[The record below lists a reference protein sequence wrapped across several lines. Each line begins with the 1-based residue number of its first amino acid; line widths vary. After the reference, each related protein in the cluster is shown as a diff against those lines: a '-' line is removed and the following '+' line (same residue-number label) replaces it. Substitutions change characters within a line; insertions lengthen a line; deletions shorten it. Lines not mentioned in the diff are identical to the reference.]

1 MRRPGRPNPVDRENV
16 PTARTRE
23 HEHDETRPAHVRPD
37 DGTHDGTPTARTA
50 TRTALMAA
58 ALAATS
64 ALTAGAASAAEVLR
78 FGHVGEPGSLF
89 EASVNAFI
97 ENANERLG
105 DKGEVQGFGSS
116 QLGKDSELL
125 QKLKLGQVDFALPSS
140 VMSSVADE
148 FGVFEMPYI
157 VTSRDH
163 MRRIRDE
170 LGEEVFDAAAREKG
184 YRVLAYFENGFR
196 HITNNTRP
204 IDVPEDLSGIKLRT
218 PKGEWRVKM
227 FQLYGANPTPM
238 AFSEVFTA
246 LKTGV
251 IDGQENP
258 YAQIASAKFQEVQE
272 YLSITGHVY
281 TPAYVLV
288 SENAFAKL
296 PEDVQADLIAAAEE
310 TQEEVYAM
318 AEELEQKLL
327 GELEAGGMAVNEANV
342 QAFIDASTP
351 IYEEFASSVDGGAEL
366 VERVRALAD

>member
-1 MRRPGRPNPVDRENV
+1 MIRRPS
-16 PTARTRE
+16 RTLASAALA
-23 HEHDETRPAHVRPD
+23 T
-37 DGTHDGTPTARTA
+37 
-50 TRTALMAA
+50 TRTAVRRTALALGVTLAMTAGTATAA
-58 ALAATS
+58 ADT
-64 ALTAGAASAAEVLR
+64 VLR

-89 EASVNAFI
+89 EASVDVFI
-97 ENANERLG
+97 EKANARLG
-105 DKGEVQGFGSS
+105 DRAEVQGFGSS

-170 LGEEVFDAAAREKG
+170 LGESVLDAAARSKG
-184 YRVLAYFENGFR
+184 YRILAYFENGFR

-204 IDVPEDLSGIKLRT
+204 IDEPADLEGIKLRT
-218 PKGEWRVKM
+218 PKGEWRLKM
-227 FQLYGANPTPM
+227 FKLYGANPTPM

-258 YAQIASAKFQEVQE
+258 YAQIASAKFQEVQS
-272 YLSITGHVY
+272 YLSVTGHVY

-288 SENAFAKL
+288 SEKAFAKL
-296 PEDVQADLIAAAEE
+296 SEDVQADLIAAAEE
-310 TQEEVYAM
+310 SQEEVYRIA
-318 AEELEQKLL
+318 AELEEELL
-327 GELEAGGMAVNEANV
+327 GTLEAGGMQVNVADK
-342 QAFIDASTP
+342 QAFIDASKP
-351 IYEEFASSVDGGAEL
+351 VYDEFAASVEGGGEL
-366 VERVRALAD
+366 IEQVRALAD